1 MKNIKMMYSRFYFS
15 KLSDFSKLSKLSKS
29 LYKYSKIRLLTTS
42 PIRRFVLPLSVRI
55 ISDINLTLESSVSH
69 LS

>member
-15 KLSDFSKLSKLSKS
+15 KLSDFSKLSKS
-29 LYKYSKIRLLTTS
+29 LYKYSKTRLLTTS

-55 ISDINLTLESSVSH
+55 ISDINLILESSVSH